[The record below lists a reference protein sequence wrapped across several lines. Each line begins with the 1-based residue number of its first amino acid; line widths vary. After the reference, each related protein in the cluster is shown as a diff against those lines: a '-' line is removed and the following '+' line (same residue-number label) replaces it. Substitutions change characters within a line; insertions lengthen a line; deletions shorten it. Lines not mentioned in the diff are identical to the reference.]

1 MTFWISERMTT
12 LEQFDLPFEVDS
24 LPLGK
29 FVELD
34 RAHLKDFLELFA
46 SQMSLQ
52 VLSEKVIWVFNY

>member
-1 MTFWISERMTT
+1 MSERMTT
-12 LEQFDLPFEVDS
+12 LEQFDLPLEVDS

-52 VLSEKVIWVFNY
+52 VLSEKVI